1 MGTDVDG
8 NLMRGRVIG
17 GLVAVLWLG
26 CWGKAP
32 LPAQAPLHNEKKA
45 VRETTAMESLF
56 VVHVEQDGLR
66 CDLRGYVLK
75 AGVHDGI
82 TYPCDHLVVTYTLE
96 NQSAVTC
103 YLFNRGHAN
112 ARSTL
117 GYVEQR
123 SAGVV
128 ELSQKACLP
137 PPDCPPTYVPVLP
150 RVSVLRPGGR
160 QTESV
165 YFELPL
171 KAHTPFD
178 FCFSASETA
187 PLTGSQMEF
196 RLGYLRADEAG
207 EEDGAQMPEEVRE
220 NDTLPAELA
229 RRQRFLSS
237 GLQALPAGA
246 VRPVAP

>member
-1 MGTDVDG
+1 
-8 NLMRGRVIG
+8 
-17 GLVAVLWLG
+17 
-26 CWGKAP
+26 
-32 LPAQAPLHNEKKA
+32 
-45 VRETTAMESLF
+45 MESLF

-66 CDLRGYVLK
+66 CDLRGHVLK

-96 NQSAVTC
+96 NQAAVPC
-103 YLFNRGHAN
+103 YVCNRGHAN

-123 SAGVV
+123 PAGVV
-128 ELSQKACLP
+128 ELSQKAFLP

-150 RVSVLRPGGR
+150 RVSVLKPGER

-178 FCFSASETA
+178 FCFSESEMA

-207 EEDGAQMPEEVRE
+207 RMACRCRHRYGKTTRC
-220 NDTLPAELA
+220 
-229 RRQRFLSS
+229 RRRCPGGSVLSS
-237 GLQALPAGA
+237 GVQALPPGA

>member
-1 MGTDVDG
+1 
-8 NLMRGRVIG
+8 
-17 GLVAVLWLG
+17 
-26 CWGKAP
+26 
-32 LPAQAPLHNEKKA
+32 
-45 VRETTAMESLF
+45 MESLF

-66 CDLRGYVLK
+66 CDLRGHVLK

-96 NQSAVTC
+96 NQAAVPC
-103 YLFNRGHAN
+103 YVCNRGHAN

-123 SAGVV
+123 PAGVV
-128 ELSQKACLP
+128 ELSQKAFLP

-150 RVSVLRPGGR
+150 RVSVLKPGER

-178 FCFSASETA
+178 FCFSESEMA

-207 EEDGAQMPEEVRE
+207 GRMACRCRHRYGKTTRCRRRCPGGSVFVERGTGASAWGGAPGCTIVGASTKSSFASRRCQRTSLDGTHMARQSPVRMKLAQ
-220 NDTLPAELA
+220 
-229 RRQRFLSS
+229 
-237 GLQALPAGA
+237 
-246 VRPVAP
+246 

>member
-1 MGTDVDG
+1 MGTYVDG
-8 NLMRGRVIG
+8 NRMRRRLIG
-17 GLVAVLWLG
+17 GLAAVLWLG
-26 CWGKAP
+26 CWGKTP
-32 LPAQAPLHNEKKA
+32 LSSPAPLHNEKTD

-66 CDLRGYVLK
+66 CDLRGYVLQ

-96 NQSAVTC
+96 NQAAVAC
-103 YLFNRGHAN
+103 YVFNRGHSN

-123 SAGVV
+123 PDGVV

-137 PPDCPPTYVPVLP
+137 PPDCPPTYAPVLP
-150 RVSVLRPGGR
+150 RVSVLSPGER

-178 FCFSASETA
+178 FCFSETA

-196 RLGYLRADEAG
+196 RLGCLRADEAG
-207 EEDGAQMPEEVRE
+207 GENGVQMPEKVRE
-220 NDTLPAELA
+220 NDTLPAELV

-237 GLQALPAGA
+237 GVHALPSGA

>member
-1 MGTDVDG
+1 
-8 NLMRGRVIG
+8 MRGRLIG
-17 GLVAVLWLG
+17 GLVVVLWLG
-26 CWGKAP
+26 CWGKTP
-32 LPAQAPLHNEKKA
+32 LPSQTPRHNEKRA

-56 VVHVEQDGLR
+56 VVRVEQDGLR
-66 CDLRGYVLK
+66 CDLRGHVLK

-96 NQSAVTC
+96 NQAAVPC
-103 YLFNRGHAN
+103 YVFNRGHSN

-123 SAGVV
+123 PDGVV
-128 ELSQKACLP
+128 ELSQKAFLP
-137 PPDCPPTYVPVLP
+137 PPDCPPTYAPVLP
-150 RVSVLRPGGR
+150 RVSVLKPGER

-178 FCFSASETA
+178 FCFSESEMA

-207 EEDGAQMPEEVRE
+207 GEDGVPMPAQVRE
-220 NDTLPAELA
+220 NDTLPAALA

-237 GLQALPAGA
+237 GLQALPSGA
-246 VRPVAP
+246 VRPVAPWS